1 MPKLKIKRLPSK
13 TQMALTIPKVLEGH
27 FFSHHMQGDLHVRLE
42 RVELPAKSLK
52 APVRLLHLSDVHLDW
67 NTEAW
72 LDALLPHIHRLCES
86 YEIDAIV
93 FTGDAIAFGQ
103 DYLPALTD
111 WFKALPDLPC
121 YGVMGN
127 HDYYEASRGKAV
139 KAALEAG
146 GVHMLVN
153 ESHLHEF
160 SETQGAVCF
169 HGVDD
174 FMKGHPDMA
183 ALIETAKQTPEHNHV
198 LLVHN
203 PAQMAEPLPWGAF
216 DIALAGHT
224 HGGQFRCP
232 NWLAQLLTESPYI
245 QNWYDIADASYSDEG
260 CQLFVHYATG
270 TASVPCPIR
279 LPFMSRRLPISVPRW
294 GLMSELVIQELVPQT
309 QEP

>member
-1 MPKLKIKRLPSK
+1 LSKLKIKRLPSK
-13 TQMALTIPKVLEGH
+13 TQVALTIPKVLDGH

-42 RVELPAKSLK
+42 RIDLPAKSLK
-52 APVRLLHLSDVHLDW
+52 APVRLLHLSDIHLDW

-72 LDALLPHIHRLCES
+72 LEALLPHIHRLCES
-86 YEIDAIV
+86 YEIDAMV
-93 FTGDAIAFGQ
+93 FTGDAIAYGQ
-103 DYLPALTD
+103 DYLPALSD
-111 WFKALPDLPC
+111 WFKALPALPC

-127 HDYYEASRGKAV
+127 HDYYEISRGKAV
-139 KAALEAG
+139 KEALEAG

-153 ESHLHEF
+153 ESHWHTF
-160 SETQGAVCF
+160 SDAQGGLFF

-174 FMKGHPDMA
+174 FVKGRPDMA
-183 ALIETAKQTPEHNHV
+183 ALIETAKETPERNHV

-216 DIALAGHT
+216 DLALAGHT

-232 NWLAQLLTESPYI
+232 NWLARLLTESPYI
-245 QNWYDIADASYSDEG
+245 RNWYQLDDASSRNGG
-260 CQLFVHYATG
+260 CELFVHHATG

-294 GLMSELVIQELVPQT
+294 GLMSELVIQEIVPL
-309 QEP
+309 